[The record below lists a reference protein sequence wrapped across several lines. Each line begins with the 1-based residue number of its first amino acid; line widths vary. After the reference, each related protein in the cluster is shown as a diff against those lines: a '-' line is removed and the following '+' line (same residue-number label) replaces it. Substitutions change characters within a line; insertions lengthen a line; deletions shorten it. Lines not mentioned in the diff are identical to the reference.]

1 MTAAVKVTEAEFL
14 EQVLD
19 AARIFRWRTA
29 HFRPSRT
36 AHGWRT
42 AVQGDGKG
50 FPDLILTRPP
60 RLVIAELKSAKG
72 QVEHDQKEWIN
83 DLASCDGVEMYV
95 WRPADLDEVIAV
107 LR

>member
-14 EQVLD
+14 DQVLD

-29 HFRPSRT
+29 HFRPAKT

-50 FPDLILTRPP
+50 FFDLILVRSP
-60 RLVIAELKSAKG
+60 RVIFAELKSDKG
-72 QVEHDQKEWIN
+72 KLAPEQVAWADALN
-83 DLASCDGVEMYV
+83 GCDGVEAYT
-95 WRPADLDEVIAV
+95 WRPADLDEVMRV
-107 LR
+107 LQ